1 MEQKQSLFTST
12 KLLTENDL
20 KTLILQVEQVNSHL
34 FTTKY
39 SVKQVMDQH
48 ISSEFLT
55 DVKDYLMSFVGSLED
70 SQKVQAGLSKLRDD
84 LLSREVVVLEVAKEL
99 KNENYLSISKW
110 LEMNLRKPHILR
122 IVVKAEL
129 LGGAII
135 NFQGKFG
142 DYSLIKKI
150 SSDFN

>member
-12 KLLTENDL
+12 GLLTENDL
-20 KTLILQVEQVNSHL
+20 KTLILQLEQVSNHL

-39 SVKQVMDQH
+39 SVKQVLDQC
-48 ISSEFLT
+48 IPSEFLT
-55 DVKDYLMSFVGSLED
+55 DVKDYLILLVGSLED
-70 SQKVQAGLSKLRDD
+70 SQKVQAGLSKLRED
-84 LLSREVVVLEVAKEL
+84 LLVREVVVLEVAKEL
-99 KNENYLSISKW
+99 KKENYLSISNW
-110 LEMNLRKPHILR
+110 LEINLRKPYILR

-150 SSDFN
+150 SREL